1 MVRPLPPLGCQT
13 IGSANMKFSFSKLSL
28 FGIACGFFSAS
39 PVALAQVPGQQQG
52 GTQGFGSTGIGGG
65 TGGAPGG
72 AVGGATN
79 ASKYGFGAPGS
90 GATGAA
96 LVEYSNIN
104 AVKGF
109 STTTSTGGLNAL
121 SNQNAFG
128 ANAFSNSATGAQGAQ
143 GGINM
148 NSLGAGFGAG
158 LGANFGGGLGGRTGG
173 LGGIGGLAG
182 GLGGQ
187 SASNQAK
194 KKIRVSVSPDIE
206 LAPSS
211 ISTQSNG
218 APIASARLK
227 RIPLPASLR
236 GVNAFVEG
244 DLVVLTGTVATES
257 DKLKVERLVKLE
269 PGLNSVRNEVVVQ
282 STPPERIRA
291 RPNR

>member
-1 MVRPLPPLGCQT
+1 
-13 IGSANMKFSFSKLSL
+13 MKFSFTKLSL
-28 FGIACGFFSAS
+28 FGIACGFFCAS

-72 AVGGATN
+72 GATSV
-79 ASKYGFGAPGS
+79 SKYGFGAPGS

-109 STTTSTGGLNAL
+109 STTTSAGGPNAL

-128 ANAFSNSATGAQGAQ
+128 ANAFSNSATGVQGAQ
-143 GGINM
+143 GGANM
-148 NSLGAGFGAG
+148 NALGAGFGAG
-158 LGANFGGGLGGRTGG
+158 LGANLGGGLGGFGGRAGG

-236 GVNAFVEG
+236 GVNAFAEG
-244 DLVVLTGTVATES
+244 DSVVLTGTVATES